1 MKALQVKIIKVLKN
15 KNGTVFIAIGLG
27 VLIKR
32 SDTLFI
38 VGIIWGLSGLVFDG
52 TMKIINTGSKTKK
65 LLTQSI

>member
-1 MKALQVKIIKVLKN
+1 MQVKIIKVLKN

-38 VGIIWGLSGLVFDG
+38 VGIIWVLSGLVFDG

-65 LLTQSI
+65 LLTKSI